1 MPAREQERI
10 LLEVEDLELVGAS
23 VTAGGDDD
31 DDDDSSSSFI

>member
-1 MPAREQERI
+1 MPEQDPI

-23 VTAGGDDD
+23 VIAGGDDD